1 MTEPNTQLP
10 ERGWLSRARLDR
22 IEQVLILI
30 LWGWLV
36 YRVIVSD
43 NLFAPLLLIAET
55 TVMVF
60 VLIRRP
66 TEAISVKPL
75 DWLLALTATGA
86 PMLVMPGPEPIHQL
100 ATLAVVLVLGGNFI
114 QFWAKLSLR
123 RSFGIAPANR
133 GVKVGGPYRLVRHPM
148 YSGYLFSHIGILLLM
163 PSLLN
168 LAVYAVSWGAQIF
181 RMLAEERLLS
191 EDPSYRAFAEQVRWR
206 LVPGLF

>member
-1 MTEPNTQLP
+1 
-10 ERGWLSRARLDR
+10 
-22 IEQVLILI
+22 
-30 LWGWLV
+30 
-36 YRVIVSD
+36 
-43 NLFAPLLLIAET
+43 
-55 TVMVF
+55 
-60 VLIRRP
+60 
-66 TEAISVKPL
+66 
-75 DWLLALTATGA
+75 
-86 PMLVMPGPEPIHQL
+86 MLVMPGPEPIHQL